1 MIDLQADLM
10 RYTVDT
16 IAGLAFG
23 AQVNTLESDDDV
35 IQHHLNKIF
44 PALFRRILAP
54 VPVWRFVRSA
64 ADRQL
69 ERSMGEVNSAVAG
82 FVRQARERLLVDPLL
97 REQPGNLLEVMIVA
111 ADEPGS

>member
-1 MIDLQADLM
+1 M
-10 RYTVDT
+10 
-16 IAGLAFG
+16 
-23 AQVNTLESDDDV
+23 
-35 IQHHLNKIF
+35 
-44 PALFRRILAP
+44 
-54 VPVWRFVRSA
+54 RSA